1 MKDSN
6 YIKLMQE
13 LETRS
18 KTGFPPHPKMDAL
31 VQIILQHFADE
42 TPAPNK
48 ESSDSK
54 IMVFV
59 QYRNAVDQLCQLLN
73 SHSPMIRAT
82 RFVGQG
88 KDKKGREGML
98 QTDQLD
104 VR

>member
-59 QYRNAVDQLCQLLN
+59 QYRNAVDQICQILN
-73 SHSPMIRAT
+73 SHSPIIRST
-82 RFVGQG
+82 RFVCQVMDN
-88 KDKKGREGML
+88 KVRKGML